1 MATRGTY
8 NLQRAKKDP
17 YSPRAI
23 KSYFSDEETDDLD
36 RTLEVASFE
45 DVDFDSTEARWN
57 DDDSDSDYLC
67 ESLSHSPQAPS
78 TDSHEKK
85 TARGAQL
92 LTGEG
97 SPKPHTRQNISPP
110 RKGAGDF
117 DKGTNVP
124 KIQLA
129 PYITSR
135 DDEAGN
141 RYTQGPRESP
151 AQYPKEQREANP
163 KQVYVE
169 LNELMMDKEKCYYWQ
184 EVGRWIKYEEDLDK
198 ETDRWSKPHVPSLT
212 FRSLL
217 ELRKAVSK
225 GAILLDLKE
234 TTLPGISVHI
244 VEQMLATDQIRAENK
259 IPVLNVLLQKH
270 SHHMDEDDG
279 GQFFTTD
286 EDAELEQKRLK
297 KEEYHWKKN
306 RSEIMDKIPENTEAT
321 IVLVGY
327 MEFLHC
333 PTMAF
338 VRLKTAVEL
347 ESVLEISIPIRF
359 IYVLLGP
366 STSQTDYHEIG
377 RSVSTLM
384 SDRTF
389 HKVAY
394 EAKDCND
401 LLNGIS
407 EFLDYSIVIPPS
419 EVQDEELL
427 RSVIPLQQEM
437 LMKRQKQQED
447 KFAKKDDHFQI
458 ARKSAPADDDDP
470 LRRTRKPF
478 GGLIRDIKRRYPKYL
493 SDIKDALN
501 TQCLA
506 AIIFIYFAALSP
518 AITFGGLLEEKTE
531 GYMGVSEL
539 IISTAIQ
546 GVIFCLIGAQPL
558 LILGFSGP
566 LLVFEEAYFAFSKSF
581 GLDYLTGRV
590 WIGFWLIIIVILLVA
605 FEGSFLVRFISRF
618 TQEIFSILISL
629 IFIYETFAKLVKIFK
644 AHPLLNTY
652 SATVN
657 GTIANKEEQPQPN
670 TALLSLVLM
679 FGTFFIAFFLRKLKT
694 SKFFPGTIR
703 RVIGD
708 FGVPIAILV
717 MVLVD
722 FFIKDTYTQKLF
734 VPDGLQVTSPAKR
747 NWFIHP
753 LGELPYWMMAASVIP
768 AILVFILVFME
779 SQITTLIVSKAGRKM
794 VKGSG
799 FHVDLLLIVVMGGIS
814 ALFGVPWLSAT
825 TVRTVTHCNALT
837 VMSKSVAPGDKPQIQ
852 EVKEQRITGLVVA
865 ILVGLSIVI
874 GKVLRMIPLAVLFGI
889 FLYMGVTSL
898 NGIQLFDRLLLLVIP
913 PKYHPDCVYVR
924 RVRTWRM
931 HMFTA
936 IQIIC
941 ITILWAINKSVA
953 ALAFPFVLIL
963 TVPLRMFGLSRVFSK
978 VEMKSLDGD
987 EAEPTFEEKEGLDVY
1002 DEVAMPN

>member
-458 ARKSAPADDDDP
+458 AARKSAPADDDDP

-566 LLVFEEAYFAFSKSF
+566 LLVFEEAYFA
-581 GLDYLTGRV
+581 
-590 WIGFWLIIIVILLVA
+590 
-605 FEGSFLVRFISRF
+605 
-618 TQEIFSILISL
+618 
-629 IFIYETFAKLVKIFK
+629 IFK